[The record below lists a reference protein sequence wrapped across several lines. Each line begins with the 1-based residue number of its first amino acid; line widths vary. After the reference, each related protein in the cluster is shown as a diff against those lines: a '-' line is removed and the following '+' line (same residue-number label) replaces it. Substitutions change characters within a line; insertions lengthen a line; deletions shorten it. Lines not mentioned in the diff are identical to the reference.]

1 MKLGCELFKNRR
13 YFVPVLKHDFILLLG
28 LCFRPNPLI
37 FFYWQEHDGEGR
49 LITAEF
55 PTFYLLSVYVPNAG
69 RGLVTLDKRK
79 EPLLV

>member
-1 MKLGCELFKNRR
+1 MLPSEPPIPFL
-13 YFVPVLKHDFILLLG
+13 
-28 LCFRPNPLI
+28 
-37 FFYWQEHDGEGR
+37 WQEHDGEGR

-79 EPLLV
+79 EPSSSLKSHLRELKF

>member
-1 MKLGCELFKNRR
+1 MLTYSFL
-13 YFVPVLKHDFILLLG
+13 
-28 LCFRPNPLI
+28 
-37 FFYWQEHDGEGR
+37 WQEHDGEGR

>member
-1 MKLGCELFKNRR
+1 MLPSEPPIPFL
-13 YFVPVLKHDFILLLG
+13 
-28 LCFRPNPLI
+28 
-37 FFYWQEHDGEGR
+37 WQEHDGEGR